1 MKTRLW
7 FAGSVIAAWQLLSS
21 PQFPWTP
28 SAPLILLACGV
39 GTVVCIFALPWL
51 VRLEADSETLILMA
65 FIIYLP
71 VYHMAQHPVQFME
84 PRYVAVSLG
93 NDKQS
98 RVYPIGSMESKNIE
112 PTRKDDWYRELHYFA
127 YWQTAKV
134 AGFEPSRK
142 DIPQAKDFPIA
153 AVLIAAAI
161 ERAVGIFPYWV
172 LLTALLGIYFFFDAR
187 RAKQKKHFSYR
198 N

>member
-28 SAPLILLACGV
+28 SAPLIWLACGV
-39 GTVVCIFALPWL
+39 GTVACMFASALL
-51 VRLEADSETLILMA
+51 VRSEANNETLVFMA

-112 PTRKDDWYRELHYFA
+112 PTRKDDWYRELHYFTH
-127 YWQTAKV
+127 WQTAKA

-142 DIPQAKDFPIA
+142 EIPQAKDFPIV
-153 AVLIAAAI
+153 AVLFTAI
-161 ERAVGIFPYWV
+161 FERAVGMFPYWV
-172 LLTALLGIYFFFDAR
+172 ALSALLGIYFFINAR
-187 RAKQKKHFSYR
+187 RGQQKKSFSFQK
-198 N
+198 